1 MNYYTDNPVLKHYL
15 SHPLFR
21 RIVEIREKNFAE
33 ADKYDYAPMNFEEAV
48 AGYEQVLALVDLVAH
63 E

>member
-21 RIVEIREKNFAE
+21 RIVQMRECNYTQAE
-33 ADKYDYAPMNFEEAV
+33 NYDYAPVDFEDAV
-48 AGYEQVLALVDLVAH
+48 SGY
-63 E
+63 